1 MKIRRFFGKDMR
13 EALKQVKDEL
23 GGDAVIMSNKKV
35 ANGVELVA
43 AIDPV
48 SAPMATNEAAVAAN
62 NRPVVANR
70 DNQFEAR
77 VKPAVQEQP
86 SNNLREIIGDSGTDT
101 LQALLQKRE
110 SSQAGPRP
118 VKQQAQQPTIKTTQ
132 TNQAGAQSNL
142 HRNPPLH
149 YSQQPEYGNTPEPRS
164 DERIFRSPA
173 FIEPTLEHSL
183 NAPHSTQAS
192 GMAGINS
199 AAAPTPPPSVLEPGQ
214 LDIIKAELES
224 IKNVLKFQVSEL
236 ADERNKRHNPVHHYL
251 HQQLTKMG
259 VSQDLAKQF
268 IAFLPYQIDE
278 KQGWKYIL
286 NLLSNR
292 LHVGGND
299 ILNQSGVV
307 ALVGPTG
314 TGKTTTVA
322 KLAAKYAQKHGP
334 EQVALVT
341 IDTYRIA
348 AFEQLATYGKIIGCA
363 VKKAHS
369 SQELNDILYQMRNK
383 KLVLIDTAGFSQRD
397 ARLIDQL
404 TEYEHNL
411 NINIRKYLVLPAG
424 SQYQVLNQTVKAYK
438 NTDISGSIFTKL
450 DECYSMG
457 EALSV
462 IIENDLSLSYV
473 TDGQRVPEDIKLADS
488 ANLTLI
494 AAKLFK
500 RYGNGE
506 VSTEVGANT
515 GAI

>member
-48 SAPMATNEAAVAAN
+48 SAPVAN
-62 NRPVVANR
+62 NRHGAAPR
-70 DNQFEAR
+70 NQAS
-77 VKPAVQEQP
+77 VGQAAVGGV
-86 SNNLREIIGDSGTDT
+86 REIVGDTGPDS
-101 LQALLQKRE
+101 LQAFLEKQAAANGQQSLQQ
-110 SSQAGPRP
+110 STSQHFVDTER
-118 VKQQAQQPTIKTTQ
+118 
-132 TNQAGAQSNL
+132 NGANSANSNPANT
-142 HRNPPLH
+142 HSANTSAVH
-149 YSQQPEYGNTPEPRS
+149 YSQQPQYGNMPEPRA

-173 FIEPTLEHSL
+173 FAESSQDPVSHQLQ
-183 NAPHSTQAS
+183 STQAS
-192 GMAGINS
+192 GITG
-199 AAAPTPPPSVLEPGQ
+199 AASLNPPPSVLEPEQ
-214 LDIIKAELES
+214 LDVIKAELES
-224 IKNVLKFQVSEL
+224 IKNVLKFQVSGL
-236 ADERNKRHNPVHHYL
+236 SDERKKRNNPVHHYL
-251 HQQLTKMG
+251 HEQLTKMG
-259 VSQDLAKQF
+259 VSLDLARQF
-268 IAFLPYQIDE
+268 VEFLPYQIDE

-299 ILNQSGVV
+299 ILNQSGIV

-322 KLAAKYAQKHGP
+322 KLAAKYAQKYGP
-334 EQVALVT
+334 EQVALIT

-404 TEYEHNL
+404 SQYEHNV
-411 NINIRKYLVLPAG
+411 NAHIRKYLVLPAG

-438 NTDISGSIFTKL
+438 NTNISGCIFTKL

-462 IIENDLSLSYV
+462 IIENNLSLSYV

-500 RYGNGE
+500 RYGNGNAIAAD
-506 VSTEVGANT
+506 THA